1 VQGQLVQG
9 QLVQGQLVQ
18 GQLVQR
24 QLVQGQLVQHEEDAG
39 GGRRRMLHK
48 LSPSRSSHTLL
59 QQA

>member
-1 VQGQLVQG
+1 VQG